1 MESKLYPLVN
11 AYLNDEMHYSAL
23 ALSEYIYARDK
34 SDFALIMLLRSLC
47 AMSCYERCIEMI
59 ELNDTLM
66 RCSDVKII
74 YYKCRYATRKK
85 NTECGL
91 VGKGIVESEIDGTE
105 CGEIYESVE
114 NALMMYSTEH
124 ILKKSV
130 RLLFEGLTKEDVRR
144 KEILLEAYRHDNYNM
159 EALIRMKNEGIV
171 DKKELVSLVEDCK
184 DVFMREVYMAVFYPC
199 FEPDLYS
206 LAFYSPWYGLK
217 EARRYY
223 KSGKD
228 TLLFSLGTCMVKKYP
243 GSEFSFISLGLF
255 FLMAQNYQ
263 EARRCFYKAVQINNE
278 YGRGWM
284 YLGMAYSG
292 MKECESSISC
302 LKVAY
307 KKMIGSYK
315 PSLYLAIEYHRMN
328 NFERASVFY
337 KQALKINP
345 VIQAQERYIALL
357 IYYEYYAEALEYLN
371 SQSNSI
377 LDLLRVYCN
386 LFLGKVNEAQKHLLA
401 CKPDW
406 KYYATAGFIDHLT
419 NRLESAASNYNKALL
434 KNHISLIEELL
445 GLAIEN
451 IACKQNNNVYD
462 YASDLFDCIT
472 PKCSFEIV

>member
-1 MESKLYPLVN
+1 MENKLYSLVN
-11 AYLNDEMHYSAL
+11 SYLNEEMHCSAL
-23 ALSEYIYARDK
+23 ALSEYIYTRDK
-34 SDFALIMLLRSLC
+34 SDIALIMLLRSLY
-47 AMSCYERCIEMI
+47 AMCCYERCMEII
-59 ELNDTLM
+59 ELNDSLM
-66 RCSDVKII
+66 KYSHVKII
-74 YYKCRYATRKK
+74 YYKCKYSTKKK
-85 NTECGL
+85 NTEYGQI
-91 VGKGIVESEIDGTE
+91 GKGIVENEIEDKKCNE
-105 CGEIYESVE
+105 MHESLNNPLVK
-114 NALMMYSTEH
+114 YSTEH
-124 ILKKSV
+124 ISKTSV
-130 RLLFEGLTKEDVRR
+130 CLLFEGLTKDDVRR
-144 KEILLEAYRHDNYNM
+144 KEILLEAYRNDSYNI
-159 EALIRMKNEGIV
+159 EALIRMKNEGII
-171 DKKELVSLVEDCK
+171 DKKELNYLVDQCNDLFIR
-184 DVFMREVYMAVFYPC
+184 DVYKAIFYPY
-199 FEPDLYS
+199 FEPDFYS

-217 EARRYY
+217 EAKRYY
-223 KSGKD
+223 KSGKE
-228 TLLFSLGTCMVKKYP
+228 TLLFNLGICMVKKYP

-255 FLMAQNYQ
+255 FLMTQNYQ
-263 EARRCFYKAVQINNE
+263 EARRCFYKAVQINSE

-302 LKVAY
+302 LKIAH

-315 PSLYLAIEYHRMN
+315 PSLYLAVEYHRMN

-345 VIQAQERYIALL
+345 VIQVQERYIALL
-357 IYYEYYAEALEYLN
+357 IYYEYYAEALEHLHA
-371 SQSNSI
+371 QSNNV

-401 CKPDW
+401 CKTDW

-419 NRLESAASNYNKALL
+419 NKLESAASNYNKALL

-445 GLAIEN
+445 GLAVEN